1 MWVFAGE
8 WTHYAL
14 RLGGNLILTRLLFPE
29 AFGLMSLVQV
39 FLMGLEMFSDIGIV
53 PSIIQN
59 KQGDDPEF
67 LNTAWTIQ
75 VGRGFLLW
83 IFSCLIALPAANFY
97 KEPMLGQLLPI
108 SGTTALIAGFKST
121 KLATANRKLTL
132 GKLTILELG
141 TYALGLLATISWAW
155 ISPSVWALVG
165 GGIVTVLVETI
176 LSHLLL
182 EGAPNRFC
190 WNQEAFRSLQ
200 QFGRWIF
207 VSTALTFL
215 AGQGDRLLLGRL
227 MDVHFLG
234 IYTIAITL
242 ARLVNQLIMKLGDKV
257 LFPSYSEIFRERPE
271 ELRSVLRKTRLGLIG
286 AAWSAS
292 LFLIVFGDKLIGL
305 LYDDR
310 YKAAGWMLQ
319 LLSID
324 TLVGILALTYD
335 NVLLALGKSFLI
347 TIFLIFQIA
356 IQTCAMIFGSQL
368 AGQQGVILGLSF
380 LGWMLYPLKAIFL
393 RRISIWQPEVDIPV
407 ILVAIPVASICLYRL
422 IPAIRIAQL
431 R

>member
-1 MWVFAGE
+1 
-8 WTHYAL
+8 
-14 RLGGNLILTRLLFPE
+14 
-29 AFGLMSLVQV
+29 
-39 FLMGLEMFSDIGIV
+39 
-53 PSIIQN
+53 
-59 KQGDDPEF
+59 
-67 LNTAWTIQ
+67 
-75 VGRGFLLW
+75 
-83 IFSCLIALPAANFY
+83 
-97 KEPMLGQLLPI
+97 
-108 SGTTALIAGFKST
+108 
-121 KLATANRKLTL
+121 
-132 GKLTILELG
+132 
-141 TYALGLLATISWAW
+141 
-155 ISPSVWALVG
+155 
-165 GGIVTVLVETI
+165 
-176 LSHLLL
+176 
-182 EGAPNRFC
+182 
-190 WNQEAFRSLQ
+190 
-200 QFGRWIF
+200 
-207 VSTALTFL
+207 
-215 AGQGDRLLLGRL
+215 
-227 MDVHFLG
+227 
-234 IYTIAITL
+234 
-242 ARLVNQLIMKLGDKV
+242 
-257 LFPSYSEIFRERPE
+257 
-271 ELRSVLRKTRLGLIG
+271 
-286 AAWSAS
+286 
-292 LFLIVFGDKLIGL
+292 VFGDKLIGL